1 MPDSIESKLDQ
12 LLSKDLSQLT
22 GSQILQIVAGDQD
35 LSIPYDDLQSE
46 EGFNKELEKVQGE
59 VDGILAGLINENPPI
74 PISKIEDLSCKYEG
88 DELYANILLE
98 ALKNEDKNLYNEI
111 INSDDVKSDE
121 INTKDIGIKTEVK
134 SLNPIKGKISSNK
147 I

>member
-1 MPDSIESKLDQ
+1 MSDSIESKLDL

-88 DELYANILLE
+88 CLLYTSDAADE
-98 ALKNEDKNLYNEI
+98 
-111 INSDDVKSDE
+111 
-121 INTKDIGIKTEVK
+121 
-134 SLNPIKGKISSNK
+134 
-147 I
+147 